1 MNDIR
6 DYKRRLKRHE
16 KQMKRKER
24 WSAVDRQLGRF
35 KAYTI
40 GFLVVAVIMGG
51 AYSYEQFARKWIYDF
66 MQWDCVDCDLRDG
79 FDQALN
85 KPWTDDLLGQNQ
97 DSSRCEFGNPD
108 VDYADVSEF
117 VDRSTAAVDEI
128 YQFLQAHASAPKS
141 KSEIRSMTSQ
151 SNSKFNALVE
161 KYNFRIASH
170 CFHGSNGSA
179 RMKLMVQLK
188 NQHRSLLDELDA
200 L

>member
-1 MNDIR
+1 M
-6 DYKRRLKRHE
+6 
-16 KQMKRKER
+16 
-24 WSAVDRQLGRF
+24 
-35 KAYTI
+35 
-40 GFLVVAVIMGG
+40 
-51 AYSYEQFARKWIYDF
+51 
-66 MQWDCVDCDLRDG
+66 
-79 FDQALN
+79 
-85 KPWTDDLLGQNQ
+85 
-97 DSSRCEFGNPD
+97 
-108 VDYADVSEF
+108 
-117 VDRSTAAVDEI
+117 DRSTAAVDEI